1 MCIKYE
7 PSIKRSFGKVMKI
20 KNSKFIISATKRE
33 QYPKEAIAEI
43 AFVGR
48 SNVGKSSLINM
59 LLNRKKL
66 AKTSS
71 TPGKTRLINFYSI
84 DEKFRFVDL
93 PGYGYAKVSK
103 SQKEKWDKYI
113 SDYLKYREY
122 LLSIFILIDSRMPP
136 TNLDANMIQMIKDLG
151 YEVNVVLTKSDKV
164 KKNHLYKMKQILIR
178 DYRVKNENIIA
189 CSSLNRDGKYKF
201 WDHLNHIF
209 DVNDIDIF
217 MERQ

>member
-1 MCIKYE
+1 
-7 PSIKRSFGKVMKI
+7 MKI
-20 KNSKFIISATKRE
+20 KKSEFIISATKKE
-33 QYPKEAIAEI
+33 QYPIEAIPEI

-84 DEKFRFVDL
+84 DDKFRFVDL

-103 SQKEKWDKYI
+103 SQKEKWDAYI
-113 SDYLKYREY
+113 SEYLTYREF
-122 LLSIFILIDSRMPP
+122 LLSIFVLVDSRIGP
-136 TNLDANMIQMIKDLG
+136 TKLDKDMINMVKELG
-151 YEVNVVLTKSDKV
+151 YEVNVVLTKKDKV
-164 KKNHLYKMKQILIR
+164 KNNHLYKIKQIL
-178 DYRVKNENIIA
+178 VKELGVTPSNIIT
-189 CSSLNRDGKYKF
+189 CSSLNRDGKYTF
-201 WDHLNHIF
+201 WDHLNAIF
-209 DVNDIDIF
+209 EQHDIDIF

>member
-1 MCIKYE
+1 
-7 PSIKRSFGKVMKI
+7 MKI
-20 KNSKFIISATKRE
+20 KKSEFIISATKRE
-33 QYPKEAIAEI
+33 QYPTEAIPEI

-84 DEKFRFVDL
+84 DDKFRFVDL

-103 SQKEKWDKYI
+103 SEKEKWDAYI
-113 SDYLKYREY
+113 SDYLTYREF
-122 LLSIFILIDSRMPP
+122 LLSIFVLVDSRIGP
-136 TNLDANMIQMIKDLG
+136 TTLDRDMIQMVKDLG
-151 YEVNVVLTKSDKV
+151 YDVHVILTKKDKV
-164 KKNHLYKMKQILIR
+164 KNNHLYKMKQILLKELGLKA
-178 DYRVKNENIIA
+178 DNIIE

-201 WDHLNHIF
+201 WDHLNDIF
-209 DVNDIDIF
+209 KQSGIDIF
-217 MERQ
+217 MEKQ